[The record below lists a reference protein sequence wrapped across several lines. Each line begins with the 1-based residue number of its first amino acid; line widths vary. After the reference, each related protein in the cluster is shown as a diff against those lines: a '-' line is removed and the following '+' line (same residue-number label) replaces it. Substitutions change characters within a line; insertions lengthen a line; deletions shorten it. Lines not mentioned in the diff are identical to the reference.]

1 MAKRLNRFDKE
12 VQEKAIVTTS
22 EPKEIIEE
30 KPLVEE
36 VKEPDISFEDTAEL
50 PIISEEDYVPQEEN
64 LKRKIDIKMHIIVA
78 LFFLIVVGC
87 LLCGYFLYKQM
98 KEPTSS
104 NNTNITET
112 INEFSN
118 DDKLKMVDAVDTYL
132 QDIYGGNFVSLN
144 VDEFEATG
152 SKESVTLNDYKVP
165 LTSADNSP
173 TLSTRFQLVL
183 SENGTYE
190 VVDYTI
196 LSAEYPETQ
205 EIEE

>member
-1 MAKRLNRFDKE
+1 MAKRLNRFDKG
-12 VQEKAIVTTS
+12 VQEKAIVVS
-22 EPKEIIEE
+22 PKSKENIEE

-36 VKEPDISFEDTAEL
+36 TKKPDISFEDTAEL

-64 LKRKIDIKMHIIVA
+64 LKRKIDIKMHIIVT
-78 LFFLIVVGC
+78 LLFLIVVGC

-98 KEPTSS
+98 KEPVSS
-104 NNTNITET
+104 NNINITET
-112 INEFSN
+112 SDEFSN
-118 DDKLKMVDAVDTYL
+118 DEKLKMVDAVDTYL
-132 QDIYGGNFVSLN
+132 QDIYGGNFISLN
-144 VDEFEATG
+144 TDEFEATG
-152 SKESVTLNDYKVP
+152 SKENVTLNDYKVP

-173 TLSTRFQLVL
+173 TLNTRFQLVL

-205 EIEE
+205 KN